1 MEISMY
7 WFGYSDTLLTMY
19 NSIAYI
25 FFGKLVASLYR
36 EVSLVV
42 L

>member
-7 WFGYSDTLLTMY
+7 WFGYSDTVLTMY

-25 FFGKLVASLYR
+25 FFSNFVASLFR
-36 EVSLVV
+36 DS
-42 L
+42 